1 MSTADTPGPTAMT
14 GPARPVR
21 RRLVLAVCCLSVG
34 VTGIDLSI
42 VNVALPSISEDLHAS
57 VSSLQWTV
65 DVYSLVMA
73 CLLLLSGSMADRFGR
88 RRIFQLGLSLFSLGS
103 LVCALA
109 PGVGWLIAFRG
120 LQAVGG
126 SMLNPVAMSIIVSV
140 FTDRRERAR
149 AVGVW
154 ASVIGITIAVGP
166 VLGGL
171 LVSGIGWRS
180 VFWVNVPIGI
190 AAILLTWRFVPESR
204 AARARAF
211 DPPGQ
216 ALIIVLFASII
227 AATIEGPRRGWADP
241 WIVGLFVLAVLAL
254 TGMLVVEPRRS
265 EPLIDLRFFRSPP
278 FSGANTISVVMTAG
292 LGGFLFLN
300 TLYLQDVRQLSPL
313 QAGLMIIPLAAGQ
326 AVAANLSGRLVAA
339 RGPRIPLVLGGALL
353 AVGGFLLVPLTAQT
367 DSVYLLVAYAVFG
380 LGAGMLSPPITN
392 TALSGMP
399 PDQVGV
405 AGALAASAR
414 QFGAAVGV
422 AVTGSM
428 VAGTGAGFIDSSHAA
443 WAVLGGC
450 GLVAL
455 ALGVIST
462 SSWARAA
469 AARNGRRLAAA
480 PVPGTQGRPLPGRS
494 ADPAE
499 PGTSSADHAQVRA
512 GFRSAAARADRR

>member
-1 MSTADTPGPTAMT
+1 MSTANTPGPTVMT
-14 GPARPVR
+14 GLSRPVH
-21 RRLVLAVCCLSVG
+21 RRLVLAICCLSVC
-34 VTGIDLSI
+34 VTGIDLTI
-42 VNVALPSISEDLHAS
+42 VNVALPSISKDLHAS

-65 DVYSLVMA
+65 DAYSLVMA
-73 CLLLLSGSMADRFGR
+73 CLLVLSGSMADRFGR
-88 RRIFQLGLSLFSLGS
+88 KRIFQLGLSLFSLSS
-103 LVCALA
+103 LLCGLA
-109 PGVGWLIAFRG
+109 PSVGWLIAFRG

-126 SMLNPVAMSIIVSV
+126 SMLNPVALSIIVSV

-154 ASVIGITIAVGP
+154 GSAIGITVAAGP

-190 AAILLTWRFVPESR
+190 AAIALTQRFVPESKS
-204 AARARAF
+204 ARARAF

-227 AATIEGPRRGWADP
+227 AATIEGPRHGWADP

-254 TGMLVVEPRRS
+254 IGMLIVEPRRS

-278 FSGANTISVVMTAG
+278 FSGAITISVVMSAS

-300 TLYLQDVRQLSPL
+300 TLYLQDLRHFSPL
-313 QAGLMIIPLAAGQ
+313 HAGLMIIPLAVGQ
-326 AVAANLSGRLVAA
+326 AVAANLSGRLLAS
-339 RGPRIPLVLGGALL
+339 RGTRLPLALGGALL
-353 AVGGFLLVPLTAQT
+353 AIGGFLLVPLTAHT
-367 DSVYLLVAYAVFG
+367 ESVYLLAAYAIFG
-380 LGAGMLSPPITN
+380 LGAGMASPPITS
-392 TALSGMP
+392 TAISGLP

-414 QFGAAVGV
+414 QFGISIGV
-422 AVTGSM
+422 AVTGSI
-428 VAGTGAGFIDSSHAA
+428 VASTGAGFINSSHAA

-462 SSWARAA
+462 SSWAKAA
-469 AARNGRRLAAA
+469 AARNGQRLATA
-480 PVPGTQGRPLPGRS
+480 PIPESQGHPLSSRS

-499 PGTSSADHAQVRA
+499 
-512 GFRSAAARADRR
+512 ARKE